1 MNNMSILN
9 YVLITI
15 IVILII
21 LLVSSYQKLNYICK
35 VLDQILNG
43 NLNQRIRL
51 QNHVKILN
59 VLSTKINNVVEK
71 LQKVHEKN
79 KISEESRKKMISNI
93 SHDLRTPLT
102 SMLGYMELILEESNL
117 NGDSLSLNNV
127 SSCTES
133 KHNNIL
139 SYEQKEQYLKIVYSK
154 GNYLYNLME
163 EFFQISKLDSND
175 IRLEI
180 KEINISE
187 IIRQN
192 IISFFN
198 EITKLKIEP
207 KINIP
212 EETIFVLG
220 DEKALNRI
228 LSNLV
233 NNSLKHAS
241 KATLIGIDLDYDEKS
256 VFIDIWDNGI
266 GIPQEEIEYVFDR
279 LYTIEKSRKLNLKSS
294 GLGLTI
300 VKKLVESLGG
310 SISVSS
316 VSFEKTEFKFTL
328 PRKIKKSIFNYK
340 EELRDI

>member
-1 MNNMSILN
+1 
-9 YVLITI
+9 
-15 IVILII
+15 
-21 LLVSSYQKLNYICK
+21 
-35 VLDQILNG
+35 
-43 NLNQRIRL
+43 
-51 QNHVKILN
+51 
-59 VLSTKINNVVEK
+59 
-71 LQKVHEKN
+71 
-79 KISEESRKKMISNI
+79 MISNI